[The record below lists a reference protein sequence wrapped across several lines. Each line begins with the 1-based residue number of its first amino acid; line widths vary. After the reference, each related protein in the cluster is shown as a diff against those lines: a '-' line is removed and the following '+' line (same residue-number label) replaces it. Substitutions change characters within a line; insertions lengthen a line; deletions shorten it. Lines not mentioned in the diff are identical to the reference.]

1 MNVVVTTI
9 STDIMLRTLTN
20 ISTTIISTNSIYK
33 WFINH
38 KNNDYNIYK
47 NKIISTD
54 LNNKL
59 LIIEALVK
67 DIIKNYYI
75 EI

>member
-33 WFINH
+33 WFINY

-47 NKIISTD
+47 NKIISTRTT
-54 LNNKL
+54 
-59 LIIEALVK
+59 
-67 DIIKNYYI
+67 
-75 EI
+75 